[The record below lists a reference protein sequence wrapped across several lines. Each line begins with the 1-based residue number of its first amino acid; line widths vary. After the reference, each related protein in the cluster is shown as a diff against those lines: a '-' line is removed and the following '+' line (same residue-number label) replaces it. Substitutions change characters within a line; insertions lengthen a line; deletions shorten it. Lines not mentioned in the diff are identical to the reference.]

1 MLDVKQRTKRFNKI
15 KKEHQKWW
23 EHMRLGAHFDD
34 HYSEALVRMQD
45 ENQDRSIPGTIDL
58 RYHSKMEL
66 AKANVGMMEGN
77 PIESVQQHLCLSL
90 SYNLAQQSFARLV
103 CKIRNKSY
111 EPLFKYQES
120 SNCIAEGLLLAVLL
134 DDEAAMRFLRDF
146 LLEVRANN
154 ADSTLPC
161 DQSFLNLAL
170 FLTAMQLGEPLPDL
184 KAVKG
189 YQLIMQSLKGD
200 GDLSEGIM
208 ESLDYHLSCAVEAND
223 VYKEMDACFEPP
235 SDDAFH
241 HIHAQLFPIEIYT
254 VMLVA
259 KRQGILF
266 AKYPHP
272 MVQLYDYNPLLNM
285 KKTPRAKNELLELS
299 IGLLKTHDIESAC
312 F

>member
-23 EHMRLGAHFDD
+23 EHMRFGAHFDE
-34 HYSEALVRMQD
+34 HYSEALARIQD
-45 ENQDRSIPGTIDL
+45 EIQDRSISGTIDL
-58 RYHSKMEL
+58 CYHSKMEL

-103 CKIRNKSY
+103 CKARNKSH
-111 EPLFKYQES
+111 EPLFKYQDS
-120 SNCIAEGLLLAVLL
+120 SNCIAEGLLLAVWLG
-134 DDEAAMRFLRDF
+134 DEAAMRFLRSF
-146 LLEVRANN
+146 LLEVRDNN

-184 KAVKG
+184 KTIKG
-189 YQLIMQSLKGD
+189 YQLIMQALKGD

-254 VMLVA
+254 VLMVA
-259 KRQGILF
+259 KRQGIALLE
-266 AKYPHP
+266 YPHP
-272 MVQLYDYNPLLNM
+272 MIQLYDYNPLLNM
-285 KKTPRAKNELLELS
+285 EKSQRAINELLELS
-299 IGLLKTHDIESAC
+299 IGLLKSHDIETTC